1 MKNIIKRNSAF
12 LVGALLTM
20 GAFGAALPAQAAQV
34 LSFTEAT
41 TNKGIRGEQIQ
52 WFAEE
57 LERRTNGELKVEI
70 HWGQALLK
78 AKAATKG
85 IGAGAAD
92 MGFVPSLYNPKLHP
106 GFLIGDL
113 PMKYSDP
120 WVVSRG
126 VYDLATKNEQIKE
139 EFDKLNLHFV
149 TNFTTTQIQ
158 LICKDKVVQ
167 TIEDIEGIKFRGV
180 SVYGKV
186 FTELGGTPVSLSAYD
201 AYQGLDTGLINC
213 SQVYLY
219 FIPTA
224 KLQEVAQEVTLLD
237 WGALTALSFAMNKDV
252 WNNLSPEHQ
261 EIVTQ
266 LGSDFVDKQAEMIMK
281 FNDQSLDLLKKG
293 IDGVK
298 VNVHEFSDE
307 EKLKLIDAAAGYLA
321 EWRKNASDAG
331 LDADDIYNQYQESLK
346 AYDEERQAKGHPW
359 NR

>member
-1 MKNIIKRNSAF
+1 MMRQKLTGGLLLAAISAASF
-12 LVGALLTM
+12 LTLAV
-20 GAFGAALPAQAAQV
+20 PAQAGQV
-34 LSFTEAT
+34 LSFTESS
-41 TNKGIRGEQIQ
+41 TNKGIRGKQIQ
-52 WFAEE
+52 WFADQ
-57 LERRTNGELKVEI
+57 LEKRTNGELKLEI

-78 AKAATKG
+78 AKAAAKG

-113 PMKYSDP
+113 PTEYSDP
-120 WVVSRG
+120 WVGSRG
-126 VYDLATKNEQIKE
+126 LYDLAMQNEEVKA
-139 EFDKLNLHFV
+139 EFEKLNLHFV

-158 LICKDKVVQ
+158 LICKDRAIKK
-167 TIEDIEGIKFRGV
+167 ISDIKGIKFRGV

-213 SQVYLY
+213 SQAYLY

-237 WGALTALSFAMNKDV
+237 WGALMALSFAMNKDT
-252 WNNLSPEHQ
+252 WDNLSPEHQ
-261 EIVTQ
+261 KIVTQ
-266 LGSDFVDKQAEMIMK
+266 LGSDFVDKQAEMIMT
-281 FNDQSLDLLKKG
+281 FNDNSLEMLKKG

-298 VNVHEFSDE
+298 VNVHEFSKED
-307 EKLKLIDAAAGYLA
+307 KLKLVEAASGYLA
-321 EWRKNASDAG
+321 KWRSNAKEAG
-331 LDADDIYNQYQESLK
+331 LDADGLYQQYQGFLK
-346 AYDEERQAKGHPW
+346 KYDSERKSQGYPW